1 MPDFIFRLPSIN
13 NLTDAQQIA
22 YYEQRGI
29 LITGGPGSG
38 KTVVSIF
45 RFLRQIAEGQNAI
58 FFTYNR
64 TLMSS
69 VRGTLRQRA
78 DLLLPD
84 LNETQV
90 ERIVNSNIGSMFEWY
105 YANFNVFLK
114 DVSNEN
120 IINNFTSHITNGNQ
134 QFHELFIDEAQD
146 LRPGIIAE
154 LYRIASKVS
163 CGADRAQDIQGQYRG
178 PADDIIFELLQ
189 AQSPTTVRQ
198 ELTQN
203 FRNTK
208 EIFEFARNFVPEDDN
223 VQQIDISLL
232 GTGESPDIIGN
243 LTIEQQLETIL
254 QIIKDNPNNNIGILV
269 HTKKEIILIK
279 EFLEKNGYSC
289 AADAA
294 DNLSFSYYYSG
305 MDGAHK
311 QAVESK
317 LRTPFIL
324 TFESCK
330 GLEFDTVILP
340 FFYKANWALNNFKP
354 TNDNPELDAS
364 GNPKTWA
371 TPNHYYVACTRAKSQ
386 LYIFFDNK
394 PDILDFWDNEDK
406 EIVED
411 NIADDLLF

>member
-69 VRGTLRQRA
+69 VRGTLRQRS

-254 QIIKDNPNNNIGILV
+254 QIIKDNPNNNIGIL
-269 HTKKEIILIK
+269 
-279 EFLEKNGYSC
+279 EKNGYSC
-289 AADAA
+289 AAD
-294 DNLSFSYYYSG
+294 
-305 MDGAHK
+305 
-311 QAVESK
+311 
-317 LRTPFIL
+317 
-324 TFESCK
+324 
-330 GLEFDTVILP
+330 
-340 FFYKANWALNNFKP
+340 
-354 TNDNPELDAS
+354 
-364 GNPKTWA
+364 
-371 TPNHYYVACTRAKSQ
+371 
-386 LYIFFDNK
+386 
-394 PDILDFWDNEDK
+394 
-406 EIVED
+406 
-411 NIADDLLF
+411 